1 MDRATPVSTEAIS
14 ALERPR
20 PALKRSVGL
29 LLAVLYGLGVT
40 IGAGI
45 YVLIGAAAGRAGI
58 YAPMAFLVAGGI
70 MGLTACTFA
79 ELVGRMPVS
88 AGEAA
93 YVRAGFGSERLALV
107 VGLLVIAAAIVA
119 AAAITNGSVG
129 YIHVFL
135 DVRPSALAMLVLL
148 TMGGIA
154 AFGMLT
160 SAWIAGLMTVIEIG
174 GLVAII
180 VAGVGAKPVILL
192 DIGAAVPSLRD
203 AAAWSGVLAAIML
216 AFFAFIG
223 FEGLVNIAEEVRSP
237 EKTLPRAI
245 FLTLAISTIL
255 YMLVIAVA
263 LAVVPKAE
271 LAASGAPLVLVFERV
286 TRAPP
291 HIVTA
296 IAIIATL
303 NGIIAQIVLSSRV
316 MYGLAVAGEL
326 PKPLTRVNARTQT
339 PLLATGIATGLA
351 IVLATQ
357 FRIDRLANMTSLIIL
372 AIFFLLNI
380 ALIRIKRR
388 HEPAPPHVFVA
399 PFWTPPVAAASCAM
413 LFLAAMLG

>member
-1 MDRATPVSTEAIS
+1 MNHIVPAP
-14 ALERPR
+14 PG
-20 PALKRSVGL
+20 PALKRSMGL
-29 LLAVLYGLGVT
+29 FLTVLYGLGVT

-45 YVLIGAAAGRAGI
+45 YVLIGAAAGRAGVH
-58 YAPMAFLVAGGI
+58 APLAFAMAGI
-70 MGLTACTFA
+70 VMGLTACSLA

-93 YVRAGFGSERLALV
+93 YVRAGFGSDRLAFV
-107 VGLLVIAAAIVA
+107 VGLLVITAGIVA

-129 YIHVFL
+129 YIRTLV
-135 DVRPSALAMLVLL
+135 DVRPAVLATIVLL
-148 TMGGIA
+148 VMGAIA
-154 AFGMLT
+154 AVGMLT
-160 SAWIAGLMTVIEIG
+160 SAWVAGLMTLIEVGGLIAIVVAGLVHRPGLLLEIG
-174 GLVAII
+174 S
-180 VAGVGAKPVILL
+180 
-192 DIGAAVPSLRD
+192 AVPSLSD
-203 AAAWSGVLAAIML
+203 AAAWSGVAAATL
-216 AFFAFIG
+216 LSFFAFIG

-316 MYGLAVAGEL
+316 MYGLAVAGGL

-339 PLLATGIATGLA
+339 PLLAPGIATGLA

-372 AIFFLLNI
+372 AIFFLVNI